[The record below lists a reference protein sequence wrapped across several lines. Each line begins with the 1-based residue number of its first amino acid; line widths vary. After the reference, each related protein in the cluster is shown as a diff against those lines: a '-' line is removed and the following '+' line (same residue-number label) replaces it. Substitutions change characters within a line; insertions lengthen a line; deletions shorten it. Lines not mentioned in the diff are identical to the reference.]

1 MALCLKQ
8 YMQIA
13 NRKNQEEGEKMESS
27 SKVFIGYLVLA
38 VSVLIY
44 PNLEN
49 NVMRFLV
56 LVSSIYGSFY
66 LIASGVTELEKS
78 KREKIAA
85 ELRDGYY
92 LIKSSP
98 IIETRKGISSYT
110 HFEDMDKFDLQ
121 NATNTML
128 DVAKSVHLFLEPV
141 FCGPMRNYII
151 PAEKIPARFWSLML
165 PDYTIKVKN
174 GFVREICEPAEKE

>member
-1 MALCLKQ
+1 
-8 YMQIA
+8 MQIA
-13 NRKNQEEGEKMESS
+13 NRANQEEGEKMESS

-44 PNLEN
+44 PDLEN
-49 NVMRFLV
+49 KVIMFLV
-56 LVSSIYGSFY
+56 LGSAVYVSFY
-66 LIASGVTELEKS
+66 LVATGVIELERD
-78 KREKIAA
+78 KRKKIAA
-85 ELRDGYY
+85 ELKDGNY

-98 IIETRKGISSYT
+98 VIETRRGISSYT

-121 NATNTML
+121 NAMNTML
-128 DVAKSVHLFLEPV
+128 DMAKSVHLFLEPV

-165 PDYTIKVKN
+165 PGYTIKVKN
-174 GFVREICEPAEKE
+174 GFVREISEPDGKE

>member
-1 MALCLKQ
+1 
-8 YMQIA
+8 
-13 NRKNQEEGEKMESS
+13 MESS
-27 SKVFIGYLVLA
+27 SKIFIGYLVLA

-44 PNLEN
+44 PDLEN

-56 LVSSIYGSFY
+56 LGSSVYVSFY
-66 LIASGVTELEKS
+66 LVATGVIELERG
-78 KREKIAA
+78 KRKKIAA
-85 ELRDGYY
+85 ELKDGDY

-121 NATNTML
+121 NAMNTML

-151 PAEKIPARFWSLML
+151 PAGKIPARFWPLILSG
-165 PDYTIKVKN
+165 YTIEVKN
-174 GFVREICEPAEKE
+174 GFVRNIYKLNKDK